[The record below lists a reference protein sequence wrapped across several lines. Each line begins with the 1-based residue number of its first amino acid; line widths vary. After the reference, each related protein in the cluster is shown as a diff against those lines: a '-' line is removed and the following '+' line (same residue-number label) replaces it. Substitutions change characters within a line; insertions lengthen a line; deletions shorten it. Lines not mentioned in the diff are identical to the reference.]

1 MIPQPLLTIESPR
14 LRYTGTL
21 SLLIPQPLEIH
32 RGITAV
38 TGSNG
43 AGKSTFGRIIERG
56 WNIATNHIT
65 SPLGRIKVKMIEFA
79 DIHSLAG
86 VRAGYYQQRYEATMN
101 DDMPTVSDVF
111 GNERIQSDAWRQ
123 WCDRLNLRGI
133 DSKCVNFLS
142 SGELRK
148 LLLINQLIDMP
159 DLLIL
164 DNPYIG
170 LDAASHSV
178 LDEAFS
184 TMGDAGMSVMLLLP
198 EGDAIPPAVSHHI
211 YVSHMTVTAGNATNE
226 CHPTAKSIYHLE
238 PQPDATDTA
247 DVIVMRGVCVRYGSK
262 IVIPHVDWRVRKG
275 ERWLL
280 TGANGSGKSTLLSLV
295 AADNPQAYNNDI
307 ELFGRRRGT
316 GESIWDIK
324 RRIGYISPEMHM
336 YFNGGQST
344 VLSVVAH
351 GLHDTVGEFTRL
363 RDGESDI
370 AMDILHK
377 AGIAHLADRRFAT
390 LSAGEQRMALLART
404 LIKHPELL
412 ILDEPLHG
420 LDSANR
426 ALVRTLTE
434 QAAQDSTLIYVT
446 HDPTE
451 TGIVFT
457 SHLHLQ

>member
-1 MIPQPLLTIESPR
+1 MTPQPLLTIESPR

-21 SLLIPQPLEIH
+21 ALQVPQPLDIYH
-32 RGITAV
+32 GITAV
-38 TGSNG
+38 TGPNG

-56 WNIATNHIT
+56 WNIATNRIT

-101 DDMPTVSDVF
+101 DDMPTVSDVI
-111 GNERIQSDAWRQ
+111 GDERIQSKEWRQ
-123 WCDRLNLRGI
+123 WCERLNLRGI

-170 LDAASHSV
+170 LDAASHAV
-178 LDEAFS
+178 LDETFAAMS
-184 TMGDAGMSVMLLLP
+184 KTDISVMLLLP
-198 EGDAIPPAVSHHI
+198 EGDAIPSAVSHRI
-211 YVSHMTVTAGNATNE
+211 SVSSMTVTAGSVDKECNPAAQHLPNA
-226 CHPTAKSIYHLE
+226 E
-238 PQPDATDTA
+238 PLHDTA
-247 DVIVMRGVCVRYGSK
+247 GAPDVIVMRDVCVRYGSK
-262 IVIPHVDWRVRKG
+262 IVIPHIDWRVRQG

-344 VLSVVAH
+344 VLSIVAH

-363 RDGESDI
+363 RDGEADI
-370 AMDILHK
+370 AIDMLHK
-377 AGIAHLADRRFAT
+377 TGITHLAERRFAT

-404 LIKHPELL
+404 LIKRPELL

-420 LDSANR
+420 LDAANR
-426 ALVRTLTE
+426 ARVRALTE
-434 QAAQDSTLIYVT
+434 EAAQASTLIYVT

-457 SHLHLQ
+457 GHLHL